1 MSELRELDGLLLKHA
16 PSDGTDKPVY
26 PSRVGRFAVVE
37 PLASGGMARL
47 FLAREAEP
55 VHPGEALAVPPAWVL
70 KFVHPH
76 LSSRRTE
83 RELLDEAQMTLG
95 FVHPNVVSSIESG
108 EVAGMAYLAMPFVPG
123 AGLDRLI
130 EVGHVVEPIRA
141 GLLLRSLV
149 DALRGLHA
157 LHELR
162 DEAGP
167 LAVVHRDV
175 SPPNVLVGLDG
186 VARICDLGLA
196 LSRWRRST
204 GEPGAVQGKFGYL
217 APEQVQCSPVDRRAD
232 VFSAGVIAWE
242 LIAGRRLHQPGNH
255 ASTLLEVVERDA
267 PLLSTVVNCPVAL
280 EKTVRAALARNRDER
295 TATAR
300 DLAEGLLDSAR
311 GSVFEIGGQDELA
324 TAVRRVAPFV
334 LSAHSK

>member
-1 MSELRELDGLLLKHA
+1 
-16 PSDGTDKPVY
+16 
-26 PSRVGRFAVVE
+26 
-37 PLASGGMARL
+37 MARL

-55 VHPGEALAVPPAWVL
+55 VHPGEAQAVPPAWVL
-70 KFVHPH
+70 KFVHSH

-83 RELLDEAQMTLG
+83 RELLDEAQLTLG
-95 FVHPNVVSSIESG
+95 FAHPNVVSSIDSG
-108 EVAGMAYLAMPFVPG
+108 EVAGVAYLAMPFVPG
-123 AGLDRLI
+123 AALDRLI
-130 EVGHVVEPIRA
+130 EVGHVTEPIRA

-157 LHELR
+157 LHELH

-196 LSRWRRST
+196 LSRLRRST

-217 APEQVQCSPVDRRAD
+217 APEQVQCLPVDRRAD

-242 LIAGRRLHQPGNH
+242 LVAGRRLHRPGNH

-267 PLLSTVVNCPVAL
+267 PLLSTVVNCPVEL
-280 EKTVRAALARNRDER
+280 ERAVRAALARNPDER
-295 TATAR
+295 TATAK
-300 DLAEGLLDSAR
+300 DLADALLETSR
-311 GSVFEIGGQDELA
+311 GSAFELGSQEELA
-324 TAVRRVAPFV
+324 IEVQRVAPIV
-334 LSAHSK
+334 LSAHPK